1 MPEPRRRRATFIG
14 ALLFGSLASLAA
26 QSGGDDGDDLVD
38 LDLINGDSQTLR
50 CVTVLAHFVSLPDL
64 TIEPGATL
72 RVSYFRGAADGTLYI
87 LRDDGRRMMVEN
99 LLCGRT
105 DDWDATRGEVPLLDV
120 RASTSPHMVMT
131 CRVAGRLQCGKV

>member
-1 MPEPRRRRATFIG
+1 MPEWQRRWAVFIG
-14 ALLFGSLASLAA
+14 ALSLSVQVSIGA
-26 QSGGDDGDDLVD
+26 QAGGDDGDALVD

-64 TIEPGATL
+64 TIAPGATL
-72 RVSYFRGAADGTLYI
+72 RVSYFRGADDGTLYI
-87 LRDDGRRMMVEN
+87 LLDDGRQMMVEN

-120 RASTSPHMVMT
+120 RASASPHMVMT
-131 CRVAGRLQCGKV
+131 CQVADRLQCAL